1 MMKHV
6 FASILVAC
14 LTNLS
19 QAQKINYSSV
29 KKYQKIRLG
38 VRYPVLVKKGE
49 SVESERVAMVQMPVI
64 SNKKQIYGTLA
75 EKSKL

>member
-1 MMKHV
+1 MMKCV
-6 FASILVAC
+6 IAFILVAY
-14 LTNLS
+14 LSSLS
-19 QAQKINYSSV
+19 QAQKINYSSD

-38 VRYPVLVKKGE
+38 VKFPVVVKKVE
-49 SVESERVAMVQMPVI
+49 SVESEKVAMVQMPVI